1 MAHSIGSPA
10 NQPSHVCF
18 HADLQQITLSSSCP
32 EARSMQT
39 AHCTHKNARL
49 LPRRPPA
56 NHPLQLMFK
65 ISKARRMQTAHRT
78 HKNARLPPRRP
89 PAGRPRSPRPAPR
102 PGRSGR
108 SCRCRGGSRRQRG
121 LLVTCALRRRVRT
134 LQGRQGRGPG
144 VCVGLEPTTARW
156 HHSWQHHWLIE
167 VDNFSHLSAEA
178 TSSKKPGVGRGSRTA
193 TCTARQSVVRTGH
206 ATKMAWHP

>member
-1 MAHSIGSPA
+1 MPSALTTSDGLVQAAGVKRQVCRRLRRSTAMCRAAPVGIGVSVACNAPQRLHANLQRAALAACKQEAATAHSIGSPA

-56 NHPLQLMFK
+56 
-65 ISKARRMQTAHRT
+65 
-78 HKNARLPPRRP
+78 
-89 PAGRPRSPRPAPR
+89 GRPRSPRPAPR

-108 SCRCRGGSRRQRG
+108 SCRCRGGKRRAKGAACEARAAQG
-121 LLVTCALRRRVRT
+121 VHT

-144 VCVGLEPTTARW
+144 VCVGLETTKARW
-156 HHSWQHHWLIE
+156 HQQQAASLI
-167 VDNFSHLSAEA
+167 N
-178 TSSKKPGVGRGSRTA
+178 
-193 TCTARQSVVRTGH
+193 
-206 ATKMAWHP
+206 